1 MEKLVVAMT
10 KTKAS
15 RSLRGMGDV
24 IRSKEKGQT
33 GFFLLGFLL
42 SAL

>member
-24 IRSKEKGQT
+24 IGSKGEGPNWVLFA
-33 GFFLLGFLL
+33 GFF
-42 SAL
+42 A